1 MRESSH
7 LVLFGGPESHGGDGG
22 VGDLQ
27 TGGVTVTSP
36 HLRAELTEDVLHT
49 VQHHGLAE
57 VAGRLVSPQVGPVQV
72 ERVETLAVSQHRVKH
87 TEPLALLNTGTGRL
101 SIYILPARINGAIQS
116 RHCKHL

>member
-7 LVLFGGPESHGGDGG
+7 LVLFGRPESHGGDGG

-49 VQHHGLAE
+49 VLHRGLTE
-57 VAGRLVSPQVGPVQV
+57 IAGRLPSPQVGPVQV
-72 ERVETLAVSQHRVKH
+72 ERVETLAVSQHRVKQ
-87 TEPLALLNTGTGRL
+87 TESLALLQTHL
-101 SIYILPARINGAIQS
+101 QLPVRINRAIGNLVF
-116 RHCKHL
+116 HHKTMLV